1 MEHTKSNRGGIQPV
15 ETCTKLPKSHKGKLI
30 ACIEL
35 EKTPVLSRLIKAV
48 SAIEAILFF
57 ILGYMLFPLDA
68 LLKMGDVFSHLV
80 ILFFGMMSVFLL
92 HELLRGLLM
101 RIFSGVKPLVRYVG
115 SYPQAACEAYFCRRH
130 QQIINLLPLTV
141 IFVMLLA
148 IVLTTADM
156 SWKWIAWITLTVGVC
171 SYVRDLYVAVRMMHL
186 PRDILVMNVGPIY
199 MVYSATGEQQTEE
212 T

>member
-1 MEHTKSNRGGIQPV
+1 M
-15 ETCTKLPKSHKGKLI
+15 ETCTKLPNSHKGKLI

-57 ILGYMLFPLDA
+57 ILGYMLFPIDA

-148 IVLTTADM
+148 IVVTTADM

-171 SYVRDLYVAVRMMHL
+171 SYVRDLYVAIRMMHL
-186 PRDILVMNVGPIY
+186 PKDILVMNVGPIY
-199 MVYSATGEQQTEE
+199 MIYSATGEQQKEE

>member
-1 MEHTKSNRGGIQPV
+1 M

-57 ILGYMLFPLDA
+57 ILGYMLFPIDA

>member
-1 MEHTKSNRGGIQPV
+1 M

>member
-1 MEHTKSNRGGIQPV
+1 M
-15 ETCTKLPKSHKGKLI
+15 ETCTKLPKSHKGKPI

-57 ILGYMLFPLDA
+57 ILGYMLFPIDA